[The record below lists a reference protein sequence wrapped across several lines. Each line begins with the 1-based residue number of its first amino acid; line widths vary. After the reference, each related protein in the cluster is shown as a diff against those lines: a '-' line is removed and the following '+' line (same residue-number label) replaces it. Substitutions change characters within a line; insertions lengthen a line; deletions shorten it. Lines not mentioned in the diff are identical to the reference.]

1 MSFLADIMSFTK
13 QMTNS
18 YNDDKEDAEKW
29 KMKKS
34 P

>member
-18 YNDDKEDAEKW
+18 YIDDKEDAEKW